1 MLSGIRDLFTVTI
14 PQVLNKCIQ
23 TFYLL
28 SGCDGVELNVL
39 KDILGEPAND
49 EFAAELDTQA
59 KTSGKMTVFGCFTFP
74 INLDFRILVFH
85 HSSGHK
91 DCSSYMTCIKCM
103 HYDSFSHVMCAS
115 KILLT
120 LLQ

>member
-1 MLSGIRDLFTVTI
+1 M
-14 PQVLNKCIQ
+14 Q

-59 KTSGKMTVFGCFTFP
+59 KTSGKMTVFVY
-74 INLDFRILVFH
+74 L
-85 HSSGHK
+85 
-91 DCSSYMTCIKCM
+91 
-103 HYDSFSHVMCAS
+103 
-115 KILLT
+115 
-120 LLQ
+120 

>member
-1 MLSGIRDLFTVTI
+1 MNHQELLWNVHSVMTLVLTKQLNFLSAVVRA
-14 PQVLNKCIQ
+14 KRSSC
-23 TFYLL
+23 LL

-59 KTSGKMTVFGCFTFP
+59 KTSGKMTVFGYLF
-74 INLDFRILVFH
+74 LH
-85 HSSGHK
+85 HSTGYK

-103 HYDSFSHVMCAS
+103 QYGSFTCDFCM
-115 KILLT
+115 
-120 LLQ
+120 